1 VQLKEGTLMK
11 GIKALFIAVVAAILT
26 VAGVNVASAN
36 GNRLAPTA
44 FSSSLGGYNVTP
56 VHYRKYRRR
65 HRYYG
70 HRKYR
75 RGHRYYGHR
84 KYRRGRYYKRR
95 HYKRRY
101 YGGYPAYGY
110 YGYPRYYGPRIY
122 FGFGY

>member
-26 VAGVNVASAN
+26 VAGVNVASAS
-36 GNRLAPTA
+36 GNRLAPTT
-44 FSSSLGGYNVTP
+44 FSSALGGSDVTP
-56 VHYRKYRRR
+56 VPYRKYGRR
-65 HRYYG
+65 HCYYG

-110 YGYPRYYGPRIY
+110 YGYPRYYGPHIY